1 MLTKLNNFIINCS
14 TSWWKF
20 LLLIAGQAST
30 MGIMMGW
37 INQKFPAASGG
48 NLPFDMQ
55 NNLTVNQ
62 IFSQLENY
70 TDKAFELYTVFQIT
84 DYFFPLFAGLV
95 LATIC
100 AFSLRHTSESL
111 YQIAKNRNLFLL
123 LLIPSLFDWAENLNL
138 LCVIISWPNK
148 IELSAQLAVL
158 AKQGK
163 LAFMNVSFALT
174 GILFI
179 TGLFGWIKSKV
190 RPRRTG

>member
-1 MLTKLNNFIINCS
+1 
-14 TSWWKF
+14 
-20 LLLIAGQAST
+20 
-30 MGIMMGW
+30 
-37 INQKFPAASGG
+37 
-48 NLPFDMQ
+48 
-55 NNLTVNQ
+55 
-62 IFSQLENY
+62 
-70 TDKAFELYTVFQIT
+70 
-84 DYFFPLFAGLV
+84 
-95 LATIC
+95 
-100 AFSLRHTSESL
+100 
-111 YQIAKNRNLFLL
+111 FLL